1 MMAWYQ
7 VKGNNEDTVVSS
19 RIRFARNLQGYP
31 FAEGLSAEKATEIIS
46 RIEQALDGLDF
57 VKTDMNALSPTAA
70 RALAEQHLVS
80 PAFASSKR
88 PRALFRAEGK
98 NISLMALEED
108 HIRLQC
114 ILPGLSLY
122 DAYRFVCE
130 CDDRL
135 DEKLPLAFDKE
146 LGYLTRCP
154 TNLGT
159 GMRASV
165 MLFLPALT
173 DAGYI
178 PSLADQLAKMGLTIR
193 GTFGEGTAAQGALYQ
208 ISNQVTLGISEEDI
222 LHKLTETVENIIA
235 KERRLRN
242 ALTGEAALARED
254 RIARAEGTLRYARR
268 LSSEELFSLY
278 RELKLGIALGIV
290 TSISA
295 ETLNALL
302 IASMP
307 AMLTEHSGEHPKTPA
322 ERDALRAKFIK
333 QALEVKV
340 YE

>member
-1 MMAWYQ
+1 MAWYQ
-7 VKGNNEDTVVSS
+7 VKGNNDDTVISS

-31 FAEGLSAEKATEIIS
+31 FADGLTKEAAKEVIA
-46 RIEQALDGLDF
+46 RIEEALAGLDF
-57 VKTDMNALSPTAA
+57 VKTDMSALSPTAA

-80 PAFASSKR
+80 PDFAAATH

-98 NISLMALEED
+98 SLSLMALEED

-122 DAYRFVCE
+122 DAYRLATE

-135 DEKLPLAFDKE
+135 DGRLPLAFDGE

-173 DAGYI
+173 DRGYI
-178 PSLADQLAKMGLTIR
+178 PSLAEQLSKLGLTIR
-193 GTFGEGTAAQGALYQ
+193 GTFGEGSAAHGALYQ
-208 ISNQVTLGISEEDI
+208 ISNQVTLGLSEEDI
-222 LHKLTETVENIIA
+222 LHKLTEAVENIIG
-235 KERRLRN
+235 KERHLRES
-242 ALTGEAALARED
+242 LTGEAALVRED

-268 LSSEELFSLY
+268 LSSEELFALY
-278 RELKLGIALGIV
+278 RDVKLGIALGTV
-290 TSISA
+290 TSISS
-295 ETLNALL
+295 EVLNTLL
-302 IASMP
+302 ITAMP
-307 AMLTEHSGEHPKTPA
+307 AMLTEHSGEHPKTPT
-322 ERDALRAKFIK
+322 ERDALRAKYIK
-333 QALEVKV
+333 QALEVKIR
-340 YE
+340 E

>member
-1 MMAWYQ
+1 MAWYQ
-7 VKGNNEDTVVSS
+7 IKGNNGDTVISS
-19 RIRFARNLQGYP
+19 RIRFARNLQGFP
-31 FAEGLSAEKATEIIS
+31 FADALTKDAAADIIS
-46 RIEQALDGLDF
+46 RIEGAIDGLDF
-57 VKTDMNALSPTAA
+57 VKTDMNALTPTAA
-70 RALAEQHLVS
+70 KALAEQHFIS
-80 PAFASSKR
+80 PDFAIATH

-98 NISLMALEED
+98 SLSLMALEED

-114 ILPGLSLY
+114 ILPGLALY

-130 CDDRL
+130 CDDLL
-135 DEKLPLAFDKE
+135 DEKLPLAFDEE

-178 PSLADQLAKMGLTIR
+178 PSLAEQLAKMGLTIR
-193 GTFGEGTAAQGALYQ
+193 GTFGEGSAAHGALYQ
-208 ISNQVTLGISEEDI
+208 ISNQVTLGLSEEDI
-222 LHKLTETVENIIA
+222 LHKLTETVENLIR
-235 KERRLRN
+235 KERHLRE

-278 RELKLGIALGIV
+278 RDLKLGISLGII

-295 ETLNALL
+295 EALNALL
-302 IASMP
+302 IAAMP

-333 QALEVKV
+333 QALEVKIH
-340 YE
+340 E

>member
-1 MMAWYQ
+1 MAWYQ
-7 VKGNNEDTVVSS
+7 VKGNNEDTVISS

-31 FAEGLSAEKATEIIS
+31 FAEGLSDEAASDIIARIDKALE
-46 RIEQALDGLDF
+46 GLEF
-57 VKTDMNALSPTAA
+57 VKTDMRALSPTAA
-70 RALAEQHLVS
+70 RALAEQHFIS
-80 PAFASSKR
+80 PAFATAKH

-98 NISLMALEED
+98 SLSLMALEED

-114 ILPGLSLY
+114 ILPGLALY
-122 DAYRFVCE
+122 DAYRFACE

-135 DEKLPLAFDKE
+135 DERLPLAFDGE
-146 LGYLTRCP
+146 LGYLTHCP

-178 PSLADQLAKMGLTIR
+178 PQLTEQLAKMGLTIR
-193 GTFGEGTAAQGALYQ
+193 GTFGEGSAAHGALYQ

-222 LHKLTETVENIIA
+222 LHKLTETVENIIG
-235 KERRLRN
+235 KERRLR
-242 ALTGEAALARED
+242 ASLTGEAALARED

-295 ETLNALL
+295 EALNALL
-302 IASMP
+302 IAAMP
-307 AMLTEHSGEHPKTPA
+307 AMLTEHSGEHPKTHA
-322 ERDALRAKFIK
+322 ERDALRARFIK

>member
-70 RALAEQHLVS
+70 RALAEQHLIS

-98 NISLMALEED
+98 SISLMALEED

-208 ISNQVTLGISEEDI
+208 ISNQVTLGISEKNAIDNLKIIATQLIQKEQQYRKQLNRIKLEDRCMRSLGILKNARILTSSEMMTRLGDIKLGQSVGIIGSDI
-222 LHKLTETVENIIA
+222 LPIKLLIEGQPNMIMRKSGGLSPDERDIERANII
-235 KERRLRN
+235 RN
-242 ALTGEAALARED
+242 
-254 RIARAEGTLRYARR
+254 
-268 LSSEELFSLY
+268 SL
-278 RELKLGIALGIV
+278 
-290 TSISA
+290 
-295 ETLNALL
+295 
-302 IASMP
+302 
-307 AMLTEHSGEHPKTPA
+307 
-322 ERDALRAKFIK
+322 
-333 QALEVKV
+333 
-340 YE
+340 

>member
-1 MMAWYQ
+1 MAWYQ
-7 VKGNNEDTVVSS
+7 VKGNNEDTVISS
-19 RIRFARNLQGYP
+19 RVRFARNLQDYP
-31 FAEGLSAEKATEIIS
+31 FPGKLSAEGATEIIS
-46 RIEQALDGLDF
+46 RIEGAIMGLDF
-57 VKTDMNALSPTAA
+57 IKTDMNALSPTAA
-70 RALAEQHLVS
+70 KALAEQHLVS
-80 PAFASSKR
+80 PAFAAATH

-98 NISLMALEED
+98 SLSLMALEED

-114 ILPGLSLY
+114 ILPGLALY
-122 DAYRFVCE
+122 DAYRFVSE

-135 DEKLPLAFDKE
+135 DEKLPLAFDGE
-146 LGYLTRCP
+146 LGYLTHCP

-173 DAGYI
+173 DGGYI
-178 PSLADQLAKMGLTIR
+178 PHLAEQLAKMGLTIR
-193 GTFGEGTAAQGALYQ
+193 GTFGEGSRAHGALYQ
-208 ISNQVTLGISEEDI
+208 ISNQVTLGLSEEDI
-222 LHKLTETVENIIA
+222 LHKLTETVENIIG
-235 KERRLRN
+235 KERRLRESVS
-242 ALTGEAALARED
+242 GEAALARED

-268 LSSEELFSLY
+268 LTSDELFSLY

-295 ETLNALL
+295 ETLNTLL
-302 IASMP
+302 IAAMP
-307 AMLTEHSGEHPKTPA
+307 AMLTEHSGESPKTPA

-333 QALEVKV
+333 QALEVKI